1 MFILAIPLYF
11 FSFDNV
17 ASVVESVIQSENKM
31 QWTFEKIP
39 CAPYMQKQ
47 FFNFLPEKNKACS

>member
-17 ASVVESVIQSENKM
+17 AGVVESVIQSENKM
-31 QWTFEKIP
+31 Q
-39 CAPYMQKQ
+39 
-47 FFNFLPEKNKACS
+47 

>member
-31 QWTFEKIP
+31 Q
-39 CAPYMQKQ
+39 
-47 FFNFLPEKNKACS
+47 